1 MKRAAKIILTLL
13 GAGISL
19 GAIFLDLILT
29 GSFEEFGYFQA
40 IALSVGLLILITA
53 YWEHTKPL
61 VTPILKN
68 LPIILVSLAITLV
81 LIEIVLR
88 QFYFPTASPAAYRKP
103 DPILGWRLEPS
114 VRLINQ
120 NVEFSVPI
128 EYNSRGWRDTEHTLE
143 KPEGTFR
150 ILVLGDSFM
159 EAYSVALDDAF
170 HRQLESLI
178 NASRA
183 TQIEVINLGVG
194 GYGTLQEYQVF
205 MEEGRLYDPD
215 LVLVAFYTTNDVRNN
230 SMEIEA
236 ESTET
241 FKVNSRPYLLPGGP
255 DDWEVVTTHYEL
267 AVQEYEEAIRQAQE
281 EDTGFSIE
289 NLAIVRLIRQAQLR
303 RDSQALTSAD
313 ANLEQN
319 LHFWIGVDSCEPTVI
334 YDEAWTITSRI
345 FARLHQAVEDSGGQL
360 VVFTVPGL
368 QEVDQE
374 FKARVEELDPDHIY
388 CLDSLP
394 GNDRLR
400 DVLSDLDVP
409 MLDLV
414 PTFREEENNKGV
426 DLFRWTDQHWNEAGH
441 ALAAEQVY
449 EFLSDQGLLP
459 E

>member
-1 MKRAAKIILTLL
+1 MKRATKIVLTVL

-29 GSFEEFGYFQA
+29 GSFGKFGYLQA
-40 IALSVGLLILITA
+40 AVLLVGLAILVIA
-53 YWEHTKPL
+53 YWSQTKSFVLP
-61 VTPILKN
+61 VVKN
-68 LPIILVSLAITLV
+68 LPVILISLAITLV
-81 LIEIVLR
+81 IIEIILR

-103 DPILGWRLEPS
+103 DPFLGWRLEPN
-114 VRLINQ
+114 VRMINQ
-120 NVEFSVPI
+120 NIEFSVPI
-128 EYNSRGWRDTEHTLE
+128 EYNSRGWRDVEHTLE

-178 NASRA
+178 NESEA
-183 TQIEVINLGVG
+183 THVEVINLGVG
-194 GYGTLQEYQVF
+194 GYGTLQEYRAF

-241 FKVNSRPYLLPGGP
+241 FKVNSRPYLLPGGS
-255 DDWEVVTTHYEL
+255 DDWDVVTNNYEL
-267 AVQEYEEAIRQAQE
+267 AAQEYEEATQQAAE
-281 EDTGFSIE
+281 ESKGFSFE
-289 NLAIVRLIRQAQLR
+289 RLAIVRLIRQAQMQK
-303 RDSQALTSAD
+303 DAQELTSTD

-319 LHFWIGVDSCEPTVI
+319 LSFWIGVHSCEPTPT
-334 YDEAWTITSRI
+334 YDDAWEITSRI
-345 FARLHQAVEDSGGQL
+345 FARLNQAVEDSGGQL

-374 FKARVEELDPDHIY
+374 FKDRVEELDRERNY

-400 DVLSDLDVP
+400 DVLTDLDVP
-409 MLDLV
+409 MLNLTPVFQKKENTEGIDLY
-414 PTFREEENNKGV
+414 
-426 DLFRWTDQHWNEAGH
+426 RWTDQHWNEAGH

-449 EFLSDQGLLP
+449 EFLAEQGLLP
-459 E
+459 Q